1 MAALRIF
8 ARPCFSHIFS
18 NTLASNLAK
27 NTLCNNYKIQER
39 YSSFK
44 TSPQVGD
51 PSQYTDF
58 EISKDPQEWLYVERL
73 LVQKTV
79 PPAPTSTA
87 KEYPSGWTPQSEDAL
102 KLPYFVRRTKNYLQ
116 PVYLERSFRGM
127 RRITIVRKIE
137 GNIWLL
143 EAELKKHLEEAT
155 EKPVGTQIH
164 EVAGILKF
172 KGDQVIRIKEWLTAK
187 GL

>member
-18 NTLASNLAK
+18 KTLASNLTK
-27 NTLCNNYKIQER
+27 NTLYNNCKIQER

-44 TSPQVGD
+44 SSPQVGD

-58 EISKDPQEWLYVERL
+58 EISKDPLEWLYVERL
-73 LVQKTV
+73 LTPKTV

-87 KEYPSGWTPQSEDAL
+87 KQYPSGWAPQSEDAL
-102 KLPYFVRRTKNYLQ
+102 KLPYFVSRTRNYLQ
-116 PVYLERSFRGM
+116 PVYLQRSFRGM
-127 RRITIVRKIE
+127 RRITILRKIE
-137 GNIWLL
+137 GDIWLL
-143 EAELKKHLEEAT
+143 EAELKKHLEET
-155 EKPVGTQIH
+155 TGKSIGTQIH

-172 KGDQVIRIKEWLTAK
+172 KGDQVIRIKEWLTTK